1 MEAKQ
6 VSILQEK
13 ARGTHK
19 RNEEIR
25 KLADDGFNFAQ
36 IARRFALTR
45 QAVRAIVV
53 KSFDG
58 YNSKK

>member
-25 KLADDGFNFAQ
+25 RLASDGFNFAQ

-45 QAVRAIVV
+45 QAVRAIVK
-53 KSFDG
+53 KSF
-58 YNSKK
+58 

>member
-19 RNEEIR
+19 RNEDIR
-25 KLADDGFNFAQ
+25 KLAKDGWNFAQ
-36 IARRFALTR
+36 IARRYSLSR
-45 QAVRAIVV
+45 QAVWAIVQ
-53 KSFDG
+53 KPFT
-58 YNSKK
+58 K